1 MISVSDTTEVP
12 KTCASA
18 EYLGLRIPT
27 LALIAGSDGTLS
39 FLYDVSAMPITGG
52 PYLTAAFFCDKILRE
67 QDGVLSA
74 IRIVDRWNV
83 NGLTEQM
90 PPTVLQTNL
99 VILLK
104 SGIYRGQSQITV
116 TPISPS
122 NQRMQAVVFPLLFEG
137 EDDRGAGILSPLAF
151 PALETG
157 VYWFE
162 ITLGGQAIPPTVIT
176 AIAMRVAYLQ
186 MVGPMLGLP
195 NQNNPEQG

>member
-1 MISVSDTTEVP
+1 
-12 KTCASA
+12 
-18 EYLGLRIPT
+18 
-27 LALIAGSDGTLS
+27 
-39 FLYDVSAMPITGG
+39 MPSTGG
-52 PYLTAAFFCDKILRE
+52 PYLTAAFFCDKVLRE

-99 VILLK
+99 VVLLK
-104 SGIYRGQSQITV
+104 SGIYRGQSQLAV

-122 NQRMQAVVFPLLFEG
+122 NQRMQAVIFPLLFEG
-137 EDDRGAGILSPLAF
+137 EDERGSGIVSPLAF
-151 PALETG
+151 PAQEVG

-162 ITLGGQAIPPTVIT
+162 IALGGGGIPPRAIT

-186 MVGPMLGLP
+186 MIGPNTVLP
-195 NQNNPEQG
+195 NQNNPEQD